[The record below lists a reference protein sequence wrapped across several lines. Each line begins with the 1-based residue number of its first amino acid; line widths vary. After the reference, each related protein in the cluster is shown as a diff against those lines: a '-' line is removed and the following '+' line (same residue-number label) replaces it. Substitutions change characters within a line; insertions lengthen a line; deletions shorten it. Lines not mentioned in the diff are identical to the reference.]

1 MHTSQG
7 HRAGQWHRMEE
18 AQVLRLL
25 RSDADRGL
33 SSEEARRRLK
43 EVGPNRL
50 EERPRVS
57 PLKLWIQQLNDFM
70 VWVLLGAT
78 AVSFF
83 LGEVADALTIV
94 AIVLVNAC
102 LSFIQE
108 YRAER
113 SLEALKEM
121 AAPFARVLRDGEV
134 KRIPAHELV
143 PGDILLVE
151 CGDRVAADALLLSA
165 SGLEVEEAA
174 LTGESH
180 PVSKQPGALGEEA
193 PLGDRRN
200 MLYQG
205 TVVTRGRGK
214 AVVVAVGMATE
225 IGKIA
230 GMLQEM
236 QEEETPLKQRLGQLG
251 RWLVL
256 ACLFICGLM
265 VVIGMARGEDPY
277 RMFLA
282 GVSLAV
288 AAIPEG
294 LPAIV
299 TVCLALGVQRMARRR
314 AIVRKLPA
322 VETLG
327 CATVICSDKTGTLTQ
342 NQMTVREIWV
352 NNQTFSLS
360 GTGYAPQGEF
370 FLHGEKTEVTKPLEL
385 LLTAAALCN
394 NAVLEKDGLSIGGWL
409 RGDKQ
414 SGGSN
419 GRRRGEGKGS
429 GLRADKRQR
438 ASWKIN
444 GDPTEGALVVAA
456 AKAGIWREHLER
468 KTRRAAEIP
477 FDPERKRMSV
487 IYETRGKRRAYVK
500 GAPEILLDLCRSIL
514 WEDQVVPLTSALRQR
529 ILHQSEEM
537 SRRALRVLALA
548 YRDLPEGF
556 PLTAEEVEQGLT
568 FIGLVGMSD
577 PPRPEAKE
585 AVRVCLRAGIKVVM
599 ITGDHRL
606 TAQAIARELG
616 LPAEEANIITGA
628 ELEALTDQEWARR
641 VQDISVYARVSP
653 WHKLRIVRA
662 LKQRGHIVA
671 MTGDGVNDAPAIKE
685 ADIGIAM
692 GQSGTD
698 VAKEAAAMILAD
710 DNFATI
716 VAAVEEGRNIY
727 ANIRKFIR
735 YLLSCN
741 AGELMTMFLPALAG
755 LPLPLLPIQILW
767 MNLVTDGLPA
777 LALAVDRGEPEV
789 MERPP
794 HRAGESVFAG
804 GLGRRIL
811 SLGTQIGLVTLAVF
825 LAGLGLG
832 EGDLTTARTLA
843 FTTLVLAQLFAV
855 FECRS
860 ELHSPFEV
868 GYLSNKPLV
877 LAVACSLA
885 MQLAVIY
892 LPLFQLV
899 FDTAPLNGFHWAL
912 VVLASGWRTGIFAA
926 VHYLR
931 RPLRR
936 AVWLH

>member
-1 MHTSQG
+1 MHSSQWYQMDG
-7 HRAGQWHRMEE
+7 TR
-18 AQVLRLL
+18 VLQIL

-33 SSEEARRRLK
+33 STEEASRRLM
-43 EVGPNRL
+43 EVGPNQL
-50 EERPRVS
+50 KEEPGVS
-57 PLKLWIQQLNDFM
+57 PLKLLGQQFNDFM

-78 AVSFF
+78 AISFF
-83 LGEVADALTIV
+83 LGEVADAITIT
-94 AIVLVNAC
+94 AIVIINAF
-102 LSFIQE
+102 LGFIQE

-121 AAPFARVLRDGEV
+121 AAPYARVIRDAEV
-134 KRIPAHELV
+134 KKIPARELV

-151 CGDRVAADALLLSA
+151 SGDRVAADALLLSGT
-165 SGLEVEEAA
+165 GLEVEEAA

-180 PVSKQPGALGEEA
+180 PVTKEPGALAGEV
-193 PLGDRRN
+193 PLGDRHN
-200 MLYQG
+200 MLHQG

-214 AVVVAVGMATE
+214 AVVVATGMATE

-230 GMLQEM
+230 GMLQELP
-236 QEEETPLKQRLGQLG
+236 EGETPLQKRLAQLG

-256 ACLFICGLM
+256 ACLSICALM
-265 VVIGMARGEDPY
+265 VVMGMARGEDPY

-299 TVCLALGVQRMARRR
+299 TVCLALGVQRMARRQ

-342 NQMTVREIWV
+342 NQMTVREVWV
-352 NNQTFSLS
+352 SDQVFNVS
-360 GTGYAPQGEF
+360 GTGYVPQGEF
-370 FLHGEKTEVTKPLEL
+370 FLNGQKVGVDKPLEL

-394 NAVLEKDGLSIGGWL
+394 NAVLQKGGLTIGGWL
-409 RGDKQ
+409 RG
-414 SGGSN
+414 
-419 GRRRGEGKGS
+419 GKEKG
-429 GLRADKRQR
+429 A
-438 ASWKIN
+438 WKIN
-444 GDPTEGALVVAA
+444 GDPTEGALLVAA
-456 AKAGIWREHLER
+456 AKGGIWREHLER
-468 KTRRAAEIP
+468 KSRRVAEIP

-487 IYETRGKRRAYVK
+487 VYETQGRRRAYVK
-500 GAPEILLDLCRSIL
+500 GAPDMLLNLCTSLFLEGKVI
-514 WEDQVVPLTSALRQR
+514 PLTSDWRRR
-529 ILHQSEEM
+529 ILEQNEQM
-537 SRRALRVLALA
+537 ARGALRVLALA
-548 YRDLPEGF
+548 YRDLPDGLA
-556 PLTAEEVEQGLT
+556 LTAEATERDLT
-568 FIGLVGMSD
+568 FIGLMGMSD

-585 AVRVCLRAGIKVVM
+585 AVQVCHRAGIKAVM

-616 LPAEEANIITGA
+616 LPAEDSNVITGT
-628 ELEALTDQEWARR
+628 ELEALTDKELVVR
-641 VQDISVYARVSP
+641 VKDISVYARVSP
-653 WHKLRIVRA
+653 FHKLRIVQA
-662 LKQRGHIVA
+662 LKRNGHIVA

-698 VAKEAAAMILAD
+698 VAKEAADMILAD

-741 AGELMTMFLPALAG
+741 VGEVLTMFMAAVMG
-755 LPLPLLPIQILW
+755 LPLPLVPIQILW

-777 LALAVDRGEPEV
+777 LALGVDHAESDI
-789 MERPP
+789 MARPP
-794 HRAGESVFAG
+794 YRAEESIFAR
-804 GLGRRIL
+804 GLSWRIL
-811 SLGTQIGLVTLAVF
+811 TLGTQIGLATLAVF
-825 LAGLGLG
+825 VAGLALG

-843 FTTLVLAQLFAV
+843 FTTLVFAQLFAV

-860 ELHSPFEV
+860 EVHSPFDV
-868 GYLSNKPLV
+868 GYFSNKYLV
-877 LAVACSLA
+877 LAVASSVV
-885 MQLAVIY
+885 MQLVVIY
-892 LPLFQLV
+892 VPLLQLV
-899 FDTAPLNGFHWAL
+899 FDTAPLNGFHWIL
-912 VVLASGWRTGIFAA
+912 VLLAAGWRTGIFAA
-926 VHYLR
+926 THYLW

-936 AVWLH
+936 VVWSHSR